1 MSSHA
6 ADEIARS
13 LQEME
18 RLAAPPPGGPDA
30 PRHGLA
36 AYAHA
41 TRTATYGFLAALPLL
56 IFYEIG
62 IVLANTGATQIR
74 IGADAWIK
82 TALASLGV
90 QGALLLGAVVV
101 VIGGVVFWMERDR
114 RPAIRASYFGGIL
127 VESLIYAVVLALIVS
142 TMVGALF
149 GAALSEGAPT
159 LAMAQMAQLSLPLQL
174 ALSIGAGLYEE
185 LVFRVMLVGGL
196 FLALR
201 QVLSDKRVAYGIAAV
216 VGALLFSWVHYT
228 GSLGDPFTLA
238 SFTYRFL
245 FGLALNGV
253 FLLRGFAMAAWTH
266 ALYDVLVVTGSL

>member
-6 ADEIARS
+6 ADEIAKS

-30 PRHGLA
+30 PRHGAA

-41 TRTATYGFLAALPLL
+41 TRSATYAFLAALPLL
-56 IFYEIG
+56 VVYEIG
-62 IVLANTGATQIR
+62 VVLTNTGARQIR
-74 IGADAWIK
+74 VGADAWMK
-82 TALASLGV
+82 QALASLGV
-90 QGALLLGAVVV
+90 QGGLLLSAVVV
-101 VIGGVVFWMERDR
+101 VIGGVVFWMERER
-114 RPAIRASYFGGIL
+114 RPPIRASYFGWIV
-127 VESLIYAVVLALIVS
+127 VESLVYAFVLAMIV
-142 TMVGALF
+142 TAMVGALF
-149 GAALSEGAPT
+149 GAVSLWP
-159 LAMAQMAQLSLPLQL
+159 LAMAQMSQLSLPLQL
-174 ALSIGAGLYEE
+174 SLSIGAGLYEE

-201 QVLSDKRVAYGIAAV
+201 QVVKDRRVAYIVAAV
-216 VGALLFSWVHYT
+216 VGALVFSWVHYV
-228 GSLGDPFTLA
+228 GSLGDPFTLS

-253 FLLRGFAMAAWTH
+253 FLLRGFAVAAWTH